1 MWPFAR
7 KPVVDDETAAWHV
20 DNFAWLI
27 RQFGGA
33 AGLAKSNLV
42 LPMPGYFVTEGEKGH
57 AFALRIF
64 DQIKAYCGMADW
76 EADLI
81 ADDNPLAD
89 DASLALA
96 MIAPQKHAVGTFG
109 VAGNRIVISYVP
121 ALLKRPDHLIA
132 TLAHELA
139 HYLWR
144 RPDSPPCEKEEREF
158 LTDLAAVYLGFGVFL
173 ANARFRFEALQS
185 GAMHGWRMG
194 HSGYLPEADLIFALA
209 LFLQAK
215 SLDPD
220 LARACLKP
228 HLAAMLRRALR
239 DLADRRAITA
249 RPSSKRRRR
258 GRNRRWPGLSKAI
271 RDEVCRRLGDACWRF
286 LLRGAYGSGPK
297 VARPN
302 A

>member
-7 KPVVDDETAAWHV
+7 KPTAAWHV

-57 AFALRIF
+57 AFALLIF
-64 DQIKAYCGMADW
+64 EQIKAYCGMADW

-89 DASLALA
+89 DANLALA
-96 MIAPQKHAVGTFG
+96 MIAPQKHALGTFG

-139 HYLWR
+139 HYL
-144 RPDSPPCEKEEREF
+144 
-158 LTDLAAVYLGFGVFL
+158 LATAGEP
-173 ANARFRFEALQS
+173 R
-185 GAMHGWRMG
+185 
-194 HSGYLPEADLIFALA
+194 
-209 LFLQAK
+209 
-215 SLDPD
+215 
-220 LARACLKP
+220 LARRKKGN
-228 HLAAMLRRALR
+228 
-239 DLADRRAITA
+239 
-249 RPSSKRRRR
+249 S
-258 GRNRRWPGLSKAI
+258 
-271 RDEVCRRLGDACWRF
+271 
-286 LLRGAYGSGPK
+286 
-297 VARPN
+297 
-302 A
+302 